1 MLSFYDNQIFKI
13 YFDSNAGK
21 QSIMK
26 TFTEFQQVNQELSM
40 VNETRILSFLDWN
53 LLEKLDLN

>member
-26 TFTEFQQVNQELSM
+26 TFTQFQQVDQELSM

>member
-1 MLSFYDNQIFKI
+1 
-13 YFDSNAGK
+13 
-21 QSIMK
+21 MK

>member
-26 TFTEFQQVNQELSM
+26 TFTEFQQVDQELSM